1 MGAKRRA
8 SNRLRVCAM
17 KRPTIEHQ
25 LERAREREREAKI
38 IPNVRQDKTGDQSVK
53 ADILFDGEIRARQT
67 RLKGH
72 FLLEN
77 MDRAEDADRW

>member
-1 MGAKRRA
+1 MVGAKRRA

-38 IPNVRQDKTGDQSVK
+38 IPNVRQDTTGRGDQSVK
-53 ADILFDGEIRARQT
+53 ADILFDGEIRGGQT
-67 RLKGH
+67 RLIGH
-72 FLLEN
+72 FFVGEYGSG
-77 MDRAEDADRW
+77 RRC